1 MKRQVSKNMGS
12 TKRGGGF
19 TLIELLVVIGI
30 IGALASLLIP
40 ATGLVRRR
48 ARVIEAKKDV
58 NQIEAA
64 LNEYHATYRR
74 WPFLVGDALGDSPP
88 IKIAGEMAELLIS
101 GAYDD
106 LDNPKR
112 LTFLGFNYLN
122 ASESPI
128 SPWGDEELEDT
139 EEGIEH
145 FYWAIFDLNY
155 DNEILGCCPCGSF
168 LCPISNNVNRSV
180 IVWTANPDLPPTHSA
195 YIIGSWKE

>member
-12 TKRGGGF
+12 IKRGDGF

-30 IGALASLLIP
+30 IGTLVALLIP
-40 ATGLVRRR
+40 AMALVKRR

-74 WPFLVGDALGDSPP
+74 WPSLVGAAIGDSPP
-88 IKIAGEMAELLIS
+88 IKIAGEVAELLIS
-101 GAYDD
+101 GTYDGV
-106 LDNPKR
+106 DNTR
-112 LTFLGFNYLN
+112 RFTFLDFKHFN
-122 ASESPI
+122 ASGSPI

-139 EEGIEH
+139 EEEIEH

-155 DNEILGCCPCGSF
+155 NNELIGCCPCGFF
-168 LCPISNNVNRSV
+168 LCPISNNVNRGV
-180 IVWTANPDLPPTHSA
+180 IVWTANTDLTPTDDA